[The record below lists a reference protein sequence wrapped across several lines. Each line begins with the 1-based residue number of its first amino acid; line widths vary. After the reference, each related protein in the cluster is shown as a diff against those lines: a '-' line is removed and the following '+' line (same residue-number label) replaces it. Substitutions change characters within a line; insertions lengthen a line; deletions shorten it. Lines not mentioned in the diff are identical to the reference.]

1 MYYSYTRH
9 KLWRGFG
16 GTVHKDSLMGYT
28 QQDYGALI
36 EGFLGVNLGFQVSN
50 FGLGVSCLCP

>member
-1 MYYSYTRH
+1 
-9 KLWRGFG
+9 
-16 GTVHKDSLMGYT
+16 MGYT